1 MNKPRKVETV
11 GELFDI
17 VGGTTSVARQLGV
30 GPSTA
35 SEIKRRGRIPSEYWR
50 EIIAAARKS
59 GHPEITADLLVDL
72 HARKPHLEPVGF
84 AEEERTFEAFDPGSR
99 QDEKDDGGGQF
110 SRFKHLRRSHFGSL
124 DEVNAHIGAL
134 RDEWDRP

>member
-1 MNKPRKVETV
+1 MKRPHKIGTIA
-11 GELFDI
+11 ELFDI

-50 EIIAAARKS
+50 DIIAAARRS

-72 HARKPHLEPVGF
+72 HARKPNSEPAGF
-84 AEEERTFEAFDPGSR
+84 AEEGPAFEPFAPSSVR
-99 QDEKDDGGGQF
+99 DEKDKEVGQF
-110 SRFKHLRRSHFGSL
+110 SRFEHLRRPHFGSL
-124 DEVNAHIGAL
+124 EEVNAHIRAL
-134 RDEWDRP
+134 RDEWDRQ